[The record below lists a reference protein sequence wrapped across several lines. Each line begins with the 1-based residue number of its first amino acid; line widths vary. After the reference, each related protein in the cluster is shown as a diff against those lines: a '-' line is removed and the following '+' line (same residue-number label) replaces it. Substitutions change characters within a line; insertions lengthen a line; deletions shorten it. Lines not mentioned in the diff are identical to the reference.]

1 MKNALRSSKSEGRA
15 DLLPPGYEWHANDEI
30 RNMMYYVYLIRSQV
44 DANQVYTGFTENL
57 RQRLLDHNAGK
68 SVHTKKYLPWTLET
82 YLAFSDRN
90 QALEFERYLKT
101 GSGIAFAKKRLRPSQ
116 TKSLKMENLE
126 R

>member
-1 MKNALRSSKSEGRA
+1 
-15 DLLPPGYEWHANDEI
+15 
-30 RNMMYYVYLIRSQV
+30 MYYVYLIRSQAAT
-44 DANQVYTGFTENL
+44 DQVYTGFTEDL

-90 QALEFERYLKT
+90 QALDFERYIKT
-101 GSGIAFAKKRLRPSQ
+101 GSGIAFAKKRLRPSR
-116 TKSLKMENLE
+116 TNSSKMQNLE